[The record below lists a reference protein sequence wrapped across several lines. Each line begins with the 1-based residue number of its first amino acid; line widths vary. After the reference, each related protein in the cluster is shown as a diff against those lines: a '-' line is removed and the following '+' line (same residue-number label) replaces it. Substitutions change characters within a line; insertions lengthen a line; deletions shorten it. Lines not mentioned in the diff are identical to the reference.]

1 MQLGADFWMPGQQA
15 GGEAF
20 EVVEVEAAAL
30 VFAVSVFAQ
39 GLIEEAMEGGQV
51 RGDLFIEGE
60 TRFFGEKF
68 EMLVIDVF
76 QCGHFLADSIQ
87 VRLIPG
93 VFFAA
98 ACVYG
103 FTQGGKGRKDSIPVL
118 GGAGRLDFVPA
129 DKHGAAGEF
138 EFVVGG
144 GGMTRGEIGEG
155 VLPGPHPFGS
165 AQGRPLPL
173 REAPLWGS

>member
-30 VFAVSVFAQ
+30 VFAASVFAQ

-68 EMLVIDVF
+68 EML
-76 QCGHFLADSIQ
+76 S
-87 VRLIPG
+87 
-93 VFFAA
+93 
-98 ACVYG
+98 
-103 FTQGGKGRKDSIPVL
+103 
-118 GGAGRLDFVPA
+118 
-129 DKHGAAGEF
+129 
-138 EFVVGG
+138 
-144 GGMTRGEIGEG
+144 
-155 VLPGPHPFGS
+155 
-165 AQGRPLPL
+165 
-173 REAPLWGS
+173 